1 MEIKIKN
8 QKKTKK
14 MQTLVF
20 KSIDRCKVIMNGLKK
35 ISNKK

>member
-1 MEIKIKN
+1 MEIQIKN
-8 QKKTKK
+8 QKKKTKK

-35 ISNKK
+35 NFK